1 MSVLV
6 TGANGMLGRALI
18 ARLMARGHKVRAFD
32 LEPFPD
38 SRIESF
44 VGDVRDPSTL
54 KQAAGGIDT
63 IIHAASLVYLGLG
76 KSPYVYD
83 INVGGTQNVIDACLT
98 RGVKKLIYTSSIDVV
113 FDGRPIVEGDESLPY
128 ARAFLDYY
136 SETKADAERLVL
148 ASNTKSGLQTCAL
161 RPAGIYGPF
170 DRYRFPAAF
179 TRAKQ
184 GKMARVGDGKA
195 RFNHVY
201 VENVAEAH
209 LQAAAALQPGSKVS
223 GQAYFITDE
232 APRNFFDFLEPF
244 LIAMG
249 FSPLKKRIS
258 FQSAYT
264 AALTGETIYKLA
276 PGEKTANP
284 AVTRYAVLS
293 TCRDFSFVSTKAA
306 QDFGYR
312 PVVGREEAFRRTVEW
327 FRTYWKP
334 AA

>member
-18 ARLMARGHKVRAFD
+18 ARLMDRGRKVRAFD

-38 SRIESF
+38 PRVESF
-44 VGDVRDPSTL
+44 VGDVRDPAAL
-54 KQAAGGIDT
+54 RQAAGGVET

-76 KSPYVYD
+76 KPQHVYD
-83 INVGGTQNVIDACLT
+83 INVSGTQNVIDACLA
-98 RGVKKLIYTSSIDVV
+98 RGVKKLVYTSSIDVV

-128 ARAFLDYY
+128 ARTFLDYY

-148 ASNTKSGLQTCAL
+148 ASNTKSGLQTCSL

-170 DRYRFPAAF
+170 DRHRFPTLF
-179 TRAKQ
+179 SRAKQ
-184 GKMARVGDGKA
+184 GKLARVGDGKA

-209 LQAAAALQPGSKVS
+209 IQAAAVLQPGSRVS

-232 APRNFFDFLEPF
+232 SPKNFFDFLDPF

-249 FSPLKKRIS
+249 FSPLKKRVS
-258 FQSAYT
+258 YQTAYT
-264 AALTGETIYKLA
+264 TALAGETIYKLA
-276 PGEKTANP
+276 PSEKTAKP

-293 TCRDFSFVSTKAA
+293 LCRDFSFVSTKAVG
-306 QDFGYR
+306 DFGYR
-312 PVVGREEAFRRTVEW
+312 PAVGREEAFRRTVEW